1 MDSATTPFDTPT
13 LDTAHGVLA
22 AVRADRL
29 LADDAERHILIG
41 AVAWAD
47 LHPAGPEDLPAWAG
61 PEDTGEPGYDVPP
74 IREYALA
81 EFAAALG
88 LSTEAGRMLI
98 LEALWLR
105 LRLPLVWAELLAGRL
120 QAWRARRIAKA
131 TLTQPADM
139 LAFLDARIAPI
150 AAKVGPITLDK
161 LIDEAMMLFHPAER
175 LAAQQAA
182 LDARYVRL
190 FDHITHN
197 GVAELRI
204 RADLA
209 DALGFHDAI
218 KTIAV
223 RLGEL
228 GDTDTYDI
236 RCSKA
241 VGILASPTA
250 AAFYLAPSTTPET
263 SGNDGQAAGGSPA
276 AAAAS
281 AASETKAAGTGLAI
295 PAHRQLTL
303 HVHLSDAALT
313 GTALTGTALTGH
325 GSGTPATVARLENG
339 ARPVLAELIR
349 DWCGNPATQ
358 VTVLPVRDLADHH
371 HVAAYETPDRLKH
384 QSETINHTC
393 VFPWCTRPARK
404 CDKDHNVPY
413 DDGGATCSCN
423 IAPLCRRHHRLKTHN
438 SGWTYQ
444 RLDDGIYLWTSPHHL
459 TWLRDLTG
467 TSPIDTDGV
476 IGRAQPPPGNGCQH
490 EPAA

>member
-1 MDSATTPFDTPT
+1 MDSATTPFDTPM

-218 KTIAV
+218 KAIAV

-250 AAFYLAPSTTPET
+250 AAFYLAPRTGSTDTT
-263 SGNDGQAAGGSPA
+263 A
-276 AAAAS
+276 AADAGAPGTAPGS
-281 AASETKAAGTGLAI
+281 AAGTGLAI
-295 PAHRQLTL
+295 PAHRHLTL
-303 HVHLSDAALT
+303 HVHLSDA
-313 GTALTGTALTGH
+313 ALTGTALTGH

-467 TSPIDTDGV
+467 TTQLDTTPGQ